1 MSTKLE
7 LETFA
12 GKSIQAWKD
21 QAAAAGLVLR
31 APSDQT
37 DSGDFPE
44 NLYSQLR
51 RFRRNISIT
60 NQHKKIV
67 THMARQLISVKDD
80 KGHSTKKEFLTYQ
93 GYYSGTTHK
102 GEEYNADFEIG
113 KYLKPKIV
121 HNSNIRF
128 DPRTGDPIGPEKALS
143 GSETIY
149 TIELPKSKAERKKLI
164 DEIIG
169 TDNFPENIKYYYK
182 GHDELARRDPTFS
195 YEDFVNYS
203 IEELRNMSFKGGGS
217 LSPGIWRDADGRLKD
232 KFGQL
237 VSNAETGKGGY
248 Q

>member
-7 LETFA
+7 SETFA
-12 GKSIQAWKD
+12 GKTYQAWKD
-21 QAAAAGLVLR
+21 QAAEAGLVLR
-31 APSDQT
+31 APDGLNP
-37 DSGDFPE
+37 GDFPE
-44 NLYSQLR
+44 NIYSQLR
-51 RFRRNISIT
+51 RFRRNIAIT
-60 NQHKKIV
+60 KDHKKII
-67 THMARQLISVKDD
+67 TNMSRQLVTVKDE
-80 KGHSTKKEFLTYQ
+80 KCRLTKKEYLTYQ
-93 GYYSGTTHK
+93 GYYSGKTYK
-102 GEEYNADFEIG
+102 GEEYQANFEIG
-113 KYLKPKIV
+113 KYMKPKIV
-121 HNSNIRF
+121 HNGSIPY
-128 DPRTGDPIGPEKALS
+128 DPKTGDPIGPEKALS

-149 TIELPKSKAERKKLI
+149 FIEVPKTKQERKKLI
-164 DEIIG
+164 DSIIG

-217 LSPGIWRDADGRLKD
+217 LSPGIWHDADGRLKD

>member
-169 TDNFPENIKYYYK
+169 ADNFPENIKYYYK

-217 LSPGIWRDADGRLKD
+217 LSPGIWRDVDGRLKD